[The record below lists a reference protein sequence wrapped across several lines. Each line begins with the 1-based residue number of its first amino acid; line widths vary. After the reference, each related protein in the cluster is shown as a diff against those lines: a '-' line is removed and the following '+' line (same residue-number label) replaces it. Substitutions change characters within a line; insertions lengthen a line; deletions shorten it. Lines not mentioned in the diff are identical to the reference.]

1 MQKLK
6 QFLDRLLGG
15 DIKVLP
21 FSSSTLPPVFSRYE
35 LAKVEQ
41 DKNNAFIALIDRQ
54 LFPTRV
60 KQAIGHTQWAT
71 KLLQLHAVY
80 VSPGMNRLMRFRL
93 REKHAEFIDLSSEVY
108 LPALGRMVR
117 ESAHTPKMVRQMPGF
132 PAQRIVLAFLNHL
145 LPTPI
150 TADSI
155 RTLFGYSSVTVISAL
170 KELETQGLI
179 YRRQLAQSRKQE
191 IVFVHLGRAL
201 WDKASSW
208 IKSPVGEKIALD
220 ALPDGFTKIR
230 SGETALSDISMLN
243 PSLQETYAFYGT
255 AAERQSLKRHQVVL
269 DDGKYVIE
277 FWKHPVLLPGMKKLD
292 PLSTILA
299 TRNIANDDR
308 VAGEQ
313 DEILE
318 KFKW

>member
-35 LAKVEQ
+35 LAKVEL

-117 ESAHTPKMVRQMPGF
+117 ESAHTPKVVRQMPGF

-208 IKSPVGEKIALD
+208 IKSPVGE
-220 ALPDGFTKIR
+220 R
-230 SGETALSDISMLN
+230 SRWTRCQTDS
-243 PSLQETYAFYGT
+243 PRF
-255 AAERQSLKRHQVVL
+255 AA
-269 DDGKYVIE
+269 GKPP
-277 FWKHPVLLPGMKKLD
+277 FRTSPC
-292 PLSTILA
+292 
-299 TRNIANDDR
+299 
-308 VAGEQ
+308 
-313 DEILE
+313 
-318 KFKW
+318 